1 MADIRLIIDVDASGV
16 VKGSQIVRQE
26 IDETAKT
33 AQKGGS
39 AFSSM
44 WKQVAIG
51 QIAAQAAM
59 KAMQTLKDVVT
70 SSINEA
76 IKQEEAEKALEAA
89 LLTTGRTIQG
99 NIEHYRQF
107 AQAQQSVTKYADDE
121 IMAAQA
127 LMLQMT
133 NLNQKGIDEA
143 IKGAMGLASTLKM
156 DLQSATLLVAK
167 AMEGNTAA
175 LSRYGIRVDES
186 LPPQEK
192 QAELLRQLSVLYGRA
207 TAETDT
213 YAGKIA
219 QLKNYIGDIKEA
231 IGDVIIKNE
240 DVIKLLD
247 DFKKKAE
254 ALSKDKDFKLWLS
267 AIAEEIGAVARATM
281 WATDKIAKL
290 GAAIGQLI
298 GAHKSKAA
306 QDKEIAEVNARLAA
320 STERAIAAGAKAVVR
335 TKEIIAAHKEEKAV
349 INETGN
355 AIKRATEE
363 DEKAKKAKED
373 LKKAVDNILKNL
385 FPLEAK
391 IKDIIANQQKLNQAY
406 RAGLIDI
413 GTYQKGMSA
422 LEKELEKVTIGTQE
436 LAIVTEQ
443 SLKKWD
449 KSFRGVLAIAPQ
461 IDKTYKKTFQDIDSE
476 LKKAADKIER
486 YAQIAR
492 TVFSALDGVFQQ
504 VHKNE
509 EIRIENEYKKRLEA
523 IQKSRMSEEEKQ
535 KAIQALEAEYQ
546 IKRTEA
552 QRKGAKE
559 AKAVALMEAIVN
571 TASGV
576 ARAFKDYMFPLS
588 AVIAGIVGA
597 LGAVQIA
604 LIARQPI
611 PLAQGAVFEKPT
623 RFFTESGQAYLAGE
637 AGPEILGSEKKI
649 REIIRQELGHGKEI
663 NIAVPIKL
671 EIGNTTLMKEIVQKV
686 KLAGKTGEI
695 RLDVIRAAV

>member
-33 AQKGGS
+33 AEKGGS

-76 IKQEEAEKALEAA
+76 VKQEEAEKALEAA

-99 NIEHYRQF
+99 NIEHYKQF
-107 AQAQQSVTKYADDE
+107 AAAQMAVTKYADEE
-121 IMAAQA
+121 IEAAQA
-127 LMLQMT
+127 LLLQMT
-133 NLNQKGIDEA
+133 SLNQQGMDKA
-143 IKGAMGLASTLKM
+143 VKGAMGLASTLKM

-167 AMEGNTAA
+167 AMEGNTAILA
-175 LSRYGIRVDES
+175 RYGIRVDENLS
-186 LPPQEK
+186 LEEK
-192 QAELLRQLSVLYGRA
+192 RATILERLNTLYGRA
-207 TAETDT
+207 TAETNT

-219 QLKNYIGDIKEA
+219 QLKNYIGEIKEA
-231 IGDVIIKNE
+231 IGDVIIKNQ

-281 WATDKIAKL
+281 WAVDMLAKFGKFIGEGIADGRDAKIVNDEYAESFAKL
-290 GAAIGQLI
+290 
-298 GAHKSKAA
+298 SAA
-306 QDKEIAEVNARLAA
+306 QQ
-320 STERAIAAGAKAVVR
+320 RAIAAGHIRYGQIKQNIEAVQ
-335 TKEIIAAHKEEKAV
+335 KEKVA

-355 AIKRATEE
+355 AVKKATEE

-373 LKKAVDNILKNL
+373 LKKAVDDILKNL

-391 IKDIIANQQKLNQAY
+391 IREILNSQQKLNQAY

-436 LAIVTEQ
+436 LAVVTEQ
-443 SLKKWD
+443 SLKKWE
-449 KSFRGVLAIAPQ
+449 KSFRGVLAFAPQ
-461 IDKTYKKTFQDIDSE
+461 IDKAYKKTFQDIDNE
-476 LKKAADKIER
+476 LKKAADKIEQ

-509 EIRIENEYKKRLEA
+509 EIRIENEYKRRLEA

-535 KAIQALEAEYQ
+535 KAIQTLEAEYQ

-623 RFFTESGQAYLAGE
+623 RFFTETGQAYLAGE

-649 REIIRQELGHGKEI
+649 REIIRQEIGHEKEI

-695 RLDVIRAAV
+695 RLDVVRAAV

>member
-1 MADIRLIIDVDASGV
+1 MADIKLIIDVDASGV

-26 IDETAKT
+26 INETAKT
-33 AQKGGS
+33 ADKGGS

-51 QIAAQAAM
+51 TIAAQAAM

-99 NIEHYRQF
+99 NIEHYKRF
-107 AQAQQSVTKYADDE
+107 AQAQQAVTKYADDE
-121 IMAAQA
+121 IEAAQA
-127 LMLQMT
+127 LLLQMT

-156 DLQSATLLVAK
+156 DLQAATLLVAK

-175 LSRYGIRVDES
+175 LSRYGFRVDES
-186 LPPQEK
+186 LSPQEK

-213 YAGKIA
+213 YAGKLA

-298 GAHKSKAA
+298 GAHKSEAA

-320 STERAIAAGAKAVVR
+320 SIERAIAAGAKAVVR

-373 LKKAVDNILKNL
+373 LKKAVDDILKNL

-413 GTYQKGMSA
+413 GTYKKGMEA

-436 LAIVTEQ
+436 IGVVAEQ

-449 KSFRGVLAIAPQ
+449 KSFRGVLYLAPTIEKAYISAFKKIVNAIEHNKEAISGFVNQ
-461 IDKTYKKTFQDIDSE
+461 
-476 LKKAADKIER
+476 
-486 YAQIAR
+486 AQE
-492 TVFSALDGVFQQ
+492 VLSMLDGVFQQ
-504 VHKNE
+504 IHTNE
-509 EIRIENEYKKRLEA
+509 EIRIENEYKKRLDQ
-523 IQKSRMSEEEKQ
+523 IKKSTMSEEEKQ
-535 KAIQALEAEYQ
+535 KAIQALEAEYE
-546 IKRTEA
+546 IKKTEA
-552 QRKGAKE
+552 KRKAAKE
-559 AKAVALMEAIVN
+559 EKAVAIFSSIIE
-571 TASGV
+571 T
-576 ARAFKDYMFPLS
+576 ARAVTEALPNLVL
-588 AVIAGIVGA
+588 AAIVGA
-597 LGAVQIA
+597 IGAAKTAFIA
-604 LIARQPI
+604 AQPI